1 MDYKTTSKYFD
12 NITNI
17 FRYAGFALMAAG
29 VILSL
34 LNLILDAF
42 FLMSIGIILLLIGVV
57 LVVFDS
63 GRRTKDAEIEK
74 AVHLE
79 LDKLPLKASEKMESD
94 RRHLH
99 EIQKYEFHSY
109 DFRDADSVKVKRG
122 TDGKMR
128 SSKVAYTAL
137 YYMTEAHHAKV
148 MVYEYDFSLLQ
159 FDKHENLTEI
169 PEDNLVSAELV
180 QKTAKVHPVGAKNET
195 EITYAV
201 INIVYGG
208 DKVISFPAKNDAAS
222 DDVVAAINRSIRKR
236 QMEAEASES

>member
-12 NITNI
+12 NITNL
-17 FRYAGFALMAAG
+17 FRFVGFALMAAG

-42 FLMSIGIILLLIGVV
+42 VLMSIGIILLLIGVI

-63 GRRTKDAEIEK
+63 GRRTKDSDIEK

-79 LDKLPLKASEKMESD
+79 LDKMDQKASEKMEKE

-109 DFRDADSVKVKRG
+109 DFRDIGSVKVKRG
-122 TDGKMR
+122 SDGKLR

-137 YYMTEAHHAKV
+137 YYMTEAHHPKV
-148 MVYEYDFSLLQ
+148 MIYEYGFSLLE
-159 FDKHENLTEI
+159 FDKYDNLIEI
-169 PEDNLVSAELV
+169 PEENLVSAELV
-180 QKTAKVHPVGAKNET
+180 QNTVKTLPVGAKADT
-195 EITYAV
+195 EITYAL
-201 INIVYGG
+201 IRITYDG
-208 DKVISFPAKNDAAS
+208 DKTVSFPAKNDATS
-222 DDVVAAINRSIRKR
+222 DDVVATINRSIRKK
-236 QMEAEASES
+236 QLEAQEQV